1 LLIKSFVQKSLK
13 GKRRSAMSGLS
24 VAAYFPFT
32 RVKVVAQAVH
42 SDSQGA
48 LLRLEPDHRFRPICH
63 ACGRPADGIHSAGH
77 RRHIRDLA
85 LADRQVWL
93 QVNYRKVWCASC
105 AKARVEH
112 LEFADASQRITL
124 RLARYVYELC
134 QLMTVSEVARHLG
147 LDRKTVTAIEYAG
160 LKEEF
165 GVTDYAGLRVLAIDE
180 ISLHKGQRGYMTVV
194 LDYETGRV
202 VWMGE
207 GRDKDALD
215 AFFAG
220 MTQAQK
226 DGIQAV
232 ALDMWEAFINRI
244 QHHCPQAQIVFDL
257 FHLVKAFGEVIDEVR
272 RHEYRTARKQDRS
285 VIKGSRYLLLSNVE
299 NLRPDQQA
307 SLERLLATN
316 QRLNAVYV
324 LKDQLKVLYH
334 YSRRAWAKRALDSW
348 CAMAEDVDHPL
359 MRRFIGRLRFFEY
372 GILNH
377 CEHPIGTS
385 PLEGVN
391 NKIKLIKRK
400 GYGYHDPEHF
410 ALKTKQAFPGRESV
424 N

>member
-1 LLIKSFVQKSLK
+1 
-13 GKRRSAMSGLS
+13 MSSLS

-42 SDSQGA
+42 PDSRGA
-48 LLRLEPDHRFRPICH
+48 LLYLEPDHRFRPLCH
-63 ACGRPADGIHSAGH
+63 ECGRPSGGIHSSGH
-77 RRHIRDLA
+77 RRHIRDLP
-85 LADRQVWL
+85 LAGRHAWL
-93 QVNYRKVWCASC
+93 QISYRKIWCEAC
-105 AKARVEH
+105 RKARVER

-124 RLARYVYELC
+124 RLARYIYELC
-134 QLMTVSEVARHLG
+134 KLMTIADVARHLD
-147 LDRKTVTAIEYAG
+147 LDRKTVTAIEYEG
-160 LKEEF
+160 LQKEF
-165 GVTDYAGLRVLAIDE
+165 GATDYSALRILAIDE
-180 ISLHKGQRGYMTVV
+180 ISLHKGQLGYMTVV
-194 LDYETGRV
+194 LDYESGRV

-207 GRDKDALD
+207 GRNKETLD

-220 MTQAQK
+220 MSQEQK

-232 ALDMWEAFINRI
+232 ALDMWEAFVNRI
-244 QHHCPQAQIVFDL
+244 QHHCPHAQIVFDL
-257 FHLVKAFGEVIDEVR
+257 FHLVKGFGEVIDEVR
-272 RHEYRTARKQDRS
+272 REEYRKAHKQDRA
-285 VIKGSRYLLLSNVE
+285 VIKGSRYLLLSNVD
-299 NLRPDQQA
+299 NLRPEQRL
-307 SLERLLATN
+307 SLEKLLATN

-324 LKDQLKVLYH
+324 LKDQLKVIYH
-334 YSRRAWAKRALDSW
+334 YRQRKQAKRVLDDW
-348 CAMAEDVDHPL
+348 CAMAEGVDHPL

-377 CEHPIGTS
+377 CDHPIGTS

-410 ALKTKQAFPGRESV
+410 ALKVKQAFRGKEST